1 MAAALARPAS
11 RRLLSSSSSASRARR
26 RVGIVGFGA
35 VGKYLAD
42 AVQNDPVASSA
53 LELAFVCEP
62 MSPGAVAAS
71 GLFEPAVCLE
81 DLAGFRSKEAD
92 LIVEVAHASV
102 SARYGPAFLEHAD
115 YMPASITAFVDDTVE
130 KACREVAE
138 SPAQE
143 HGLYIPS
150 GALWGAR
157 DIQKMDERGSL
168 RAVTV
173 TMCKA
178 PHHLKISGP
187 VGEKMER
194 LLASGATGEHV
205 LYEGPIRGLAAHA
218 PNNVNTMAA
227 AALASPSIG
236 GFDGLTAR
244 LVMDT
249 ETEAH
254 IVTVEVEGPAKPGAK
269 PFKQT
274 TVRYN
279 PAEVGAVTGD
289 ATYAS
294 FLSSMLEASGKG
306 SGVHFC

>member
-1 MAAALARPAS
+1 M
-11 RRLLSSSSSASRARR
+11 
-26 RVGIVGFGA
+26 GFGA
-35 VGKYLAD
+35 VGKYLAA
-42 AVQNDPVASSA
+42 AVLDDPIASSA

-62 MSPGAVAAS
+62 IDPGAVASS

-81 DLAGFRSKEAD
+81 DIADFRSKGAD
-92 LIVEVAHASV
+92 LIVEVAHASI
-102 SARYGPAFLEHAD
+102 SAKYGPAFLEHAD
-115 YMPASITAFVDDTVE
+115 YMPASITAFVDDEVE
-130 KACREVAE
+130 RACRDAAE
-138 SPAQE
+138 SPANDF
-143 HGLYIPS
+143 GLYIPS

-187 VGEKMER
+187 VGEKMAA
-194 LLASGATGEHV
+194 LLAEGVTGEHV
-205 LYEGPIRGLAAHA
+205 LYEGPIRGLAADA

-236 GFDGLTAR
+236 GFDGLNAR

-254 IVTVEVEGPAKPGAK
+254 VVTVEVEGPAKPGAK

-294 FLSSMLEASGKG
+294 FLSSMLESSGKG
-306 SGVHFC
+306 RGVHFC